1 MFVIYSNILNVPL
14 FYGHIAKCV
23 GDGYKN
29 ILFFFLGGG
38 EDGGGGNENFTAL
51 HTQKQTAIKI
61 RLIKTAIAK

>member
-1 MFVIYSNILNVPL
+1 MDTLQSVWEMVTKIFCS
-14 FYGHIAKCV
+14 
-23 GDGYKN
+23 
-29 ILFFFLGGG
+29 FFWGGG

>member
-1 MFVIYSNILNVPL
+1 MFR
-14 FYGHIAKCV
+14 
-23 GDGYKN
+23 
-29 ILFFFLGGG
+29 FFMDTLQSVWEMVTKIFCSFFWGGG

>member
-1 MFVIYSNILNVPL
+1 MFRFFMDTLQSVWEMVTKIFCS
-14 FYGHIAKCV
+14 
-23 GDGYKN
+23 
-29 ILFFFLGGG
+29 FFLGGG